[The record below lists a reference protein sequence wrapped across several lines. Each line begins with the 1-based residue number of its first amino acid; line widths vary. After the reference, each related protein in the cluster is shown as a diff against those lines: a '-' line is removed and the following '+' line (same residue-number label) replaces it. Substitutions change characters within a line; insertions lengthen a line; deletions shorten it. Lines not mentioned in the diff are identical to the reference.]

1 MMNITKAVMHLIIAN
16 VLFFILAVFVPVIQD
31 KAALYYFE
39 NPEFHWWQLFSHLF
53 MHGSIPHLFF
63 NMFALY
69 SFGAPLES
77 YFGSNRFIL
86 FYFACGIG
94 AGLLHMGVNYY
105 EFHAGLDLLQ
115 SKAELMLMFLP
126 IPIKAKYFIPILI
139 ALDLF
144 SGVTGVSI
152 FGSNIAHFAHV
163 GGALIGF
170 VLMKLW
176 QKRSFDD
183 RRLY

>member
-1 MMNITKAVMHLIIAN
+1 MMNVTRAVMHLIIAN
-16 VLFFILAVFVPVIQD
+16 VLFFILATFVPEVQD

-69 SFGAPLES
+69 SFGAPLEH
-77 YFGSNRFIL
+77 Y
-86 FYFACGIG
+86 
-94 AGLLHMGVNYY
+94 
-105 EFHAGLDLLQ
+105 
-115 SKAELMLMFLP
+115 
-126 IPIKAKYFIPILI
+126 
-139 ALDLF
+139 
-144 SGVTGVSI
+144 

-176 QKRSFDD
+176 QKRSFGN
-183 RRLY
+183 RQLY